1 MVSEKTVD
9 EILEKNGNPLV
20 SITMPTHKKGEEV
33 KQDPIRFKNL
43 LKNVSEDFEK
53 RGLKQAEIDTLLKPA
68 NDLLENP
75 RFWTHQDHGL
85 VVYLA
90 KNHFNYYKLPYT
102 VEEKAY
108 VNTHFLITPILPMV
122 SMDGTF
128 NILTVSRSKPRLLS
142 CTRNEAWDITPEDS
156 PGSVDEYL
164 EVTPEKE
171 LQFHTG
177 AEGTDAMFFG
187 HGAGAGD
194 EDRRIVIEQYFRELE
209 KSITEKCKKQND
221 PLVLIG
227 LEDNIAFYKS
237 INSYGRTMDEI
248 IDANPDELK
257 DAELKDRGWDII
269 KRYFLKDMYSSL
281 DQFSEHNSEKVSN
294 NISDV
299 IESTVMGRAKTIFIT
314 RGEDRWGHYDEEKH
328 EVHLTDDPS
337 NGDVDLLNWLAVKG
351 RETGSKV
358 YMLPR
363 DQMPMKATV
372 AAEFRF

>member
-1 MVSEKTVD
+1 MVSDKTVD
-9 EILEKNGNPLV
+9 EILEKNGNPLISV
-20 SITMPTHKKGEEV
+20 TMPTHKAGEVV
-33 KQDPIRFKNL
+33 KQGPIRFKNL
-43 LKNVSEDFEK
+43 LTNVEQQLK
-53 RGLKQAEIDTLLKPA
+53 KMNMKQAEYEKLLKPA
-68 NDLLENP
+68 HDLLENP
-75 RFWTHQDHGL
+75 LFWTHQDHGL

-90 KNHFNYYKLPYT
+90 KDHFSYYKLPYS

-128 NILTVSRSKPRLLS
+128 NVLAVSRSKTRLLQ
-142 CTRNEAWDITPEDS
+142 CTRNEVRDITPEDA
-156 PGSVDEYL
+156 PESVDEYL

-177 AEGTDAMFFG
+177 AEGNDAMFFG
-187 HGAGAGD
+187 HGSGD
-194 EDRRIVIEQYFRELE
+194 EDRRIVIEQFFRELE
-209 KSITEKCKKQND
+209 KSITEECKKQND

-227 LEDNIAFYKS
+227 LEDNIAFYKT
-237 INSYGRTMDEI
+237 INDYSRTMDEI
-248 IDANPDELK
+248 VDANPDELK
-257 DAELKDRGWDII
+257 DAELKDHGWDII

-294 NISDV
+294 NISEV

-314 RGEDRWGHYDEEKH
+314 RGEDRWGRYDEENH

-351 RETGSKV
+351 RETGSNV